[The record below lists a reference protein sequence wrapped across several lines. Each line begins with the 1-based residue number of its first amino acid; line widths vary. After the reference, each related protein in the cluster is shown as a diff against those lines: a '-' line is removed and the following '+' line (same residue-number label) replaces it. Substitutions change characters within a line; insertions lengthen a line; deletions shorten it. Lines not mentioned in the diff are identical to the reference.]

1 MNRPRGTGTR
11 PTTPARTRREEI
23 RRTLPRATFD
33 LSEALR
39 RPGVLNSIA
48 FVVLVA
54 AIGTLVADWA
64 SSKPQI
70 HVGRIAVR
78 DRLNPVAYEVVD
90 AAATAGKRDEA
101 RRSAPRIYRPNATY
115 LDRLRAAIEGL
126 PVAVHAKTEVAEI
139 DSRVREEFALTEEGL
154 RRLQEFGSA
163 DGPLADWRLWTSR
176 FIRSLEVE
184 DPLLASGEYQLFAT
198 TLRKELVVPRPEG
211 TEAAPEVLRTAVDL
225 SPTDPAA
232 IERSLSRLADRAGF
246 PGPVVRFVL
255 SPILRDPKPTILFD
269 AAATAAGA
277 DAAASSVEPVLT
289 QHPRNEIII
298 ARGEEVTPE
307 KLARYAESLSQA
319 RSAEPAIE
327 RAGTLVGV
335 AGLFAVAAA
344 LAIFCI
350 ASIHPAVVRNPG
362 RMLGLLALTAGF
374 ASIGVVGV
382 VEMPR
387 GGVFAVVLV
396 SMLGG
401 MIATLC
407 YDRRLGAIV
416 TALLV
421 GILVFTI
428 DRGFAFA
435 LAIAT
440 PVGVAVANLREVRH
454 RACLVRAGTRAA
466 IAAGGAFLLLGL
478 IEVPVAGGGWI
489 QPVVE
494 GLLGASAAIAAS
506 FLMLGILP
514 TLERLFDVA
523 TGLTLSELRDPRQPL
538 LRLVQQRAPGT
549 YSHSLQIATIAEA
562 AADAIGADGLLVYV
576 GALYHDIG
584 KVNKPDYFIEN
595 QSGGPNRHEK
605 LSPAMSLL
613 VIVGH
618 VKDGLALAK
627 EHGLPRV
634 LHHFIESHH
643 GTTLVEYFYR
653 AAQSRAEA
661 LGEVET
667 SVQEFDFRYPGPKPR
682 SREAAIL
689 MLCDAAESASRTL
702 QDPSPGRLEA
712 LVRKLSRARLEDGQF
727 DDCALTF
734 RQLRQVEDSIVKSL
748 VSIHHGRIGYQS
760 TAAIAEA
767 SADAAEDEAA
777 GSTSTNQSASEPT
790 LPSLPA
796 AIPESVPARTGAG

>member
-1 MNRPRGTGTR
+1 
-11 PTTPARTRREEI
+11 
-23 RRTLPRATFD
+23 LPRATFD

-48 FVVLVA
+48 FVLLVA
-54 AIGTLVADWA
+54 VAGTLVADWA
-64 SSKPQI
+64 ASKPQI

-90 AAATAGKRDEA
+90 SAATAGKRDEA
-101 RRSAPRIYRPNATY
+101 RRSSPRVYRPNANY

-126 PVAVHAKTEVAEI
+126 PVAVHAKTEVSEI
-139 DSRVREEFALTEEGL
+139 DPRVREEFALSEEGL
-154 RRLQEFGSA
+154 RRLQEYGSA

-176 FIRSLEVE
+176 FIRSLEIE
-184 DPLLASGEYQLFAT
+184 DPLLASSEYQLFAT
-198 TLRKELVVPRPEG
+198 TLRKELVVPQADG
-211 TEAAPEVLRTAVDL
+211 TDAAPESLRTAVDL
-225 SPTDPAA
+225 APTDPAA
-232 IERSLSRLADRAGF
+232 IDRALSRLADRAGF
-246 PGPVVRFVL
+246 PGPVVRFVTA
-255 SPILRDPKPTILFD
+255 PILRDPKPTILFD

-277 DAAASSVEPVLT
+277 EDAANSVEPVLT
-289 QHPRNEIII
+289 RHPRNEIII
-298 ARGEEVTPE
+298 ARGEEVTAE
-307 KLARYAESLSQA
+307 KLARYAESISQA
-319 RSAEPAIE
+319 RSAAGVSE
-327 RAGTLVGV
+327 RAGTLAGL
-335 AGLFAVAAA
+335 AGLFAFAAS
-344 LAIFCI
+344 LAIFGI
-350 ASIHPAVVRNPG
+350 ASTHPAIVRNPG
-362 RMLGLLALTAGF
+362 RMLGVLALTAGF
-374 ASIGVVGV
+374 AAIGVAGV

-401 MIATLC
+401 MIATLI
-407 YDRRLGAIV
+407 YDRRIGVIV

-421 GILVFTI
+421 GTLVLSI
-428 DRGFAFA
+428 ERGFAFA
-435 LAIAT
+435 LAVAV

-454 RACLVRAGTRAA
+454 RACLVRAGARAA

-478 IEVPVAGGGWI
+478 IEVPLSEGGWK
-489 QPVVE
+489 QPVLE
-494 GLLGASAAIAAS
+494 GLLGASAALAAS

-538 LRLVQQRAPGT
+538 LRLIQQRAPGT

-562 AADAIGADGLLVYV
+562 AADSIGADGLLVYV

-627 EHGLPRV
+627 EHGLPKV

-661 LGEVET
+661 LGEIET
-667 SVQEFDFRYPGPKPR
+667 SVQEFDFRYPGPRPR

-727 DDCALTF
+727 DECGLTF

-760 TAAIAEA
+760 TASIAEA
-767 SADAAEDEAA
+767 AEEDAGSEAPSTDEA
-777 GSTSTNQSASEPT
+777 P
-790 LPSLPA
+790 PSP
-796 AIPESVPARTGAG
+796 PVDSVPARTSAG

>member
-1 MNRPRGTGTR
+1 MNRPRGTGSK

-23 RRTLPRATFD
+23 RRTLPKATFD
-33 LSEALR
+33 LSETLR

-48 FVVLVA
+48 FVLLVA
-54 AIGTLVADWA
+54 VAGVLVADWA

-101 RRSAPRIYRPNATY
+101 KRSSPRIYRPNTTY

-126 PVAVHAKTEVAEI
+126 PVAVHAKTDVAEI
-139 DSRVREEFALTEEGL
+139 DSRVREEFALSEDGL
-154 RRLQEFGSA
+154 KRLQEFGSA

-176 FIRSLEVE
+176 FIRSLEIE

-198 TLRKELVVPRPEG
+198 TLRKELVVP
-211 TEAAPEVLRTAVDL
+211 AADGSDSVPEVLRTAVDL
-225 SPTDPAA
+225 APTDPAA
-232 IERSLSRLADRAGF
+232 IDRALSRLADRAGF
-246 PGPVVRFVL
+246 PGPVVRFVVA
-255 SPILRDPKPTILFD
+255 PILRDPKPTILFD
-269 AAATAAGA
+269 AASTAAGA
-277 DAAASSVEPVLT
+277 ESAAGSVEPVLT
-289 QHPRNEIII
+289 RHPQNEIII

-307 KLARYAESLSQA
+307 KLARYAESISQA
-319 RSAEPAIE
+319 RLAERLAD
-327 RAGTLVGV
+327 RVGTLAGL
-335 AGLFAVAAA
+335 AGLFALAAS
-344 LAIFCI
+344 LAVFGI
-350 ASIHPAVVRNPG
+350 AATHPAIARNPG
-362 RMLGLLALTAGF
+362 RMLGLLALTSGF
-374 ASIGVVGV
+374 AAIGVAGV

-421 GILVFTI
+421 GILVLSI

-435 LAIAT
+435 LAVLV

-454 RACLVRAGTRAA
+454 RACLVRAGARAA
-466 IAAGGAFLLLGL
+466 IAAGGSFMLLGL
-478 IEVPVAGGGWI
+478 IEVPLSGGGWM

-494 GLLGASAAIAAS
+494 GLFGASAALAAS

-514 TLERLFDVA
+514 SLERLFDVA

-538 LRLVQQRAPGT
+538 LRLIQQRAPGT
-549 YSHSLQIATIAEA
+549 YSHSLQIATLAEA

-627 EHGLPRV
+627 EHGLPKV

-661 LGEVET
+661 LGEIET

-702 QDPSPGRLEA
+702 HDPSPGRLEA
-712 LVRKLSRARLEDGQF
+712 LVRKLSRSRLEDGQF
-727 DDCALTF
+727 DECSLTF

-760 TAAIAEA
+760 TASIAEP
-767 SADAAEDEAA
+767 AAEDE
-777 GSTSTNQSASEPT
+777 SASET
-790 LPSLPA
+790 SA
-796 AIPESVPARTGAG
+796 ADADGEAATSAESTAPVDSVPARTSAG

>member
-1 MNRPRGTGTR
+1 
-11 PTTPARTRREEI
+11 
-23 RRTLPRATFD
+23 
-33 LSEALR
+33 
-39 RPGVLNSIA
+39 
-48 FVVLVA
+48 
-54 AIGTLVADWA
+54 
-64 SSKPQI
+64 
-70 HVGRIAVR
+70 
-78 DRLNPVAYEVVD
+78 
-90 AAATAGKRDEA
+90 
-101 RRSAPRIYRPNATY
+101 
-115 LDRLRAAIEGL
+115 
-126 PVAVHAKTEVAEI
+126 
-139 DSRVREEFALTEEGL
+139 
-154 RRLQEFGSA
+154 
-163 DGPLADWRLWTSR
+163 
-176 FIRSLEVE
+176 
-184 DPLLASGEYQLFAT
+184 
-198 TLRKELVVPRPEG
+198 
-211 TEAAPEVLRTAVDL
+211 
-225 SPTDPAA
+225 
-232 IERSLSRLADRAGF
+232 
-246 PGPVVRFVL
+246 
-255 SPILRDPKPTILFD
+255 
-269 AAATAAGA
+269 
-277 DAAASSVEPVLT
+277 
-289 QHPRNEIII
+289 
-298 ARGEEVTPE
+298 
-307 KLARYAESLSQA
+307 
-319 RSAEPAIE
+319 
-327 RAGTLVGV
+327 
-335 AGLFAVAAA
+335 
-344 LAIFCI
+344 
-350 ASIHPAVVRNPG
+350 
-362 RMLGLLALTAGF
+362 
-374 ASIGVVGV
+374 
-382 VEMPR
+382 MPR

-416 TALLV
+416 ATLLV
-421 GILVFTI
+421 GILVLSI

-435 LAIAT
+435 LAIST

-454 RACLVRAGTRAA
+454 RACLVRAGARAA
-466 IAAGGAFLLLGL
+466 IAAGGSFLLLGL
-478 IEVPVAGGGWI
+478 IEVPFAGGGWM

-576 GALYHDIG
+576 GGLYHDIG

-661 LGEVET
+661 LGEIET

-702 QDPSPGRLEA
+702 QDPSPGRLET

-727 DDCALTF
+727 DECALTF

-767 SADAAEDEAA
+767 PTDAAEESAAPVDTAAEA
-777 GSTSTNQSASEPT
+777 P
-790 LPSLPA
+790 L
-796 AIPESVPARTGAG
+796 PESVPARTGAG

>member
-1 MNRPRGTGTR
+1 MNRPRGTGSR
-11 PTTPARTRREEI
+11 PTTPTRTRREEI
-23 RRTLPRATFD
+23 RRTLPKATFD

-48 FVVLVA
+48 FVLLVA
-54 AIGTLVADWA
+54 VVGTIVADWA
-64 SSKPQI
+64 STTPQI

-90 AAATAGKRDEA
+90 AVATAGKRDEA
-101 RRSAPRIYRPNATY
+101 KRSAPRLYRPNTTY

-126 PVAVHAKTEVAEI
+126 PVAVHAKTDVAEI

-154 RRLQEFGSA
+154 RRLQEYGSA
-163 DGPLADWRLWTSR
+163 AGPLADWRLWTSR

-184 DPLLASGEYQLFAT
+184 YPLLASGEYQLFAT
-198 TLRKELVVPRPEG
+198 TLRKELVVTQPDG
-211 TEAAPEVLRTAVDL
+211 VEATAEPLRTAVDL
-225 SPTDPAA
+225 APTDPAA

-255 SPILRDPKPTILFD
+255 SPITRDPKPTILFD

-277 DAAASSVEPVLT
+277 EAAANAVEPVLT

-307 KLARYAESLSQA
+307 KLARYAESISQA
-319 RSAEPAIE
+319 RAAEPAIE
-327 RAGTLVGV
+327 RAGTLGGL
-335 AGLFAVAAA
+335 AGLFAFAAA
-344 LAIFCI
+344 IAAFCI
-350 ASIHPAVVRNPG
+350 ASIHPAITRNPG
-362 RMLGLLALTAGF
+362 RMLGLLALTLGF

-416 TALLV
+416 ATLLV
-421 GILVFTI
+421 GILVLSI

-435 LAIAT
+435 LAIST

-454 RACLVRAGTRAA
+454 RACLVRAGARAA
-466 IAAGGAFLLLGL
+466 IAAGGSFLLLGL
-478 IEVPVAGGGWI
+478 IEVPFAGGGWM

-576 GALYHDIG
+576 GGLYHDIG

-661 LGEVET
+661 LGEIET

-702 QDPSPGRLEA
+702 QDPSPGRLET

-727 DDCALTF
+727 DECALTF

-767 SADAAEDEAA
+767 PTDAAEESAAPADTAAEA
-777 GSTSTNQSASEPT
+777 P
-790 LPSLPA
+790 L
-796 AIPESVPARTGAG
+796 PESVPARTGAG

>member
-1 MNRPRGTGTR
+1 MNRPRGTGSR
-11 PTTPARTRREEI
+11 PATPARTRREEI
-23 RRTLPRATFD
+23 RRTLPKATFD

-48 FVVLVA
+48 FVLLVA
-54 AIGTLVADWA
+54 AAGVLVADWA
-64 SSKPQI
+64 LSNPQI

-90 AAATAGKRDEA
+90 SAATAGKRDEA
-101 RRSAPRIYRPNATY
+101 KRSSPRIYRPNATY

-139 DSRVREEFALTEEGL
+139 DSRVREEFALSEEGL
-154 RRLQEFGSA
+154 RRLQEYGSA
-163 DGPLADWRLWTSR
+163 EGPLADWRLWTGR

-184 DPLLASGEYQLFAT
+184 DPLLSSGEYQLFAT
-198 TLRKELVVPRPEG
+198 TLRKELVVPQADG
-211 TEAAPEVLRTAVDL
+211 TDAAPEPLRTAVDL
-225 SPTDPAA
+225 APTDPGA
-232 IERSLSRLADRAGF
+232 IDRAVSRLADRAGF
-246 PGPVVRFVL
+246 PGPVVRFVIAPL
-255 SPILRDPKPTILFD
+255 VRDPKPTILFD
-269 AAATAAGA
+269 GAATLAGA
-277 DAAASSVEPVLT
+277 EVAANSVEPVLT
-289 QHPRNEIII
+289 RHPRNEIII
-298 ARGEEVTPE
+298 ARGEEVTSE
-307 KLARYAESLSQA
+307 KLARYAESISQA
-319 RSAEPAIE
+319 RLAEGLAD
-327 RAGTLVGV
+327 RAGTLAGL
-335 AGLFAVAAA
+335 AGLFAFAAA
-344 LAIFCI
+344 MAIFSI
-350 ASIHPAVVRNPG
+350 AAIHPAIVRNPG
-362 RMLGLLALTAGF
+362 RMLGLLALTSGLA
-374 ASIGVVGV
+374 AIGVTGV

-421 GILVFTI
+421 GILVLSI
-428 DRGFAFA
+428 ERGFAFA
-435 LAIAT
+435 LAVSV

-466 IAAGGAFLLLGL
+466 VAAGGSFLLLGL
-478 IEVPVAGGGWI
+478 IEVPLSGGGWR
-489 QPVVE
+489 QPVLE

-514 TLERLFDVA
+514 SLERLFDVA

-538 LRLVQQRAPGT
+538 LRLMQQRAPGT

-627 EHGLPRV
+627 EHGLPKV

-661 LGEVET
+661 LGEIET

-702 QDPSPGRLEA
+702 QDPSPGRLET
-712 LVRKLSRARLEDGQF
+712 LVRKLSRSRLEDGQF
-727 DDCALTF
+727 DECGLTF
-734 RQLRQVEDSIVKSL
+734 RQLRQVEESIVKSL

-760 TAAIAEA
+760 TASIAEA
-767 SADAAEDEAA
+767 AAEEE
-777 GSTSTNQSASEPT
+777 SASE
-790 LPSLPA
+790 SPA
-796 AIPESVPARTGAG
+796 TEAEAPMPNAAVESVPARTGAV